1 MKEDGNPFKGEES
14 KDWIKKIDAL
24 KKMDLGRFYELVF
37 TSIVNFSE
45 EAIKDGSPKKN
56 KIRALDRLIEH
67 FQDLEEYEKCAA
79 LKKVLDQIK
88 ENE

>member
-14 KDWIKKIDAL
+14 KDWIRKIDAL
-24 KKMDLGRFYELVF
+24 KKMDLGLFYELVF